1 MTGRFSARR
10 VRAAILIACAAG
22 AVTFTAS
29 VAASSSAES
38 RTPAVARSSAAKPTV
53 VLVHGAWADAS
64 SWDGVISRLQRDGYT
79 VVAPATPLRSLL
91 GDAAY
96 IASVLKSIPGPIV
109 LVGHSYGG
117 AVITNA
123 ATGNPNVKA
132 LVYIDAFVP
141 DAGESV
147 LQLAAMNPGSL
158 LPSSITEVPYSQGAD
173 GSGID
178 VYIDPAKFPAVFA
191 ADVPPERAALMAVT
205 QRPISL
211 AALTQPSGPPAWR
224 TIPSWYLIGLDDKA
238 IPPATQEFMAS
249 RAGSHTVE
257 IDASHAS
264 LVSRPQVVTELILS
278 AIRSTS

>member
-1 MTGRFSARR
+1 VTRLLHIRRRFW
-10 VRAAILIACAAG
+10 AILPVLVVASAIG
-22 AVTFTAS
+22 ATI
-29 VAASSSAES
+29 AASSSARS
-38 RTPAVARSSAAKPTV
+38 RPLAEDRLVSARPTV

-64 SWDGVISRLQRDGYT
+64 SWTGVISRLERDGYT
-79 VVAPATPLRSLL
+79 VLAPANPLRSLS
-91 GDAAY
+91 GDATY
-96 IASVLKSIPGPIV
+96 IGSVLKSIAGPIV

-132 LVYIDAFVP
+132 LVYVDAFVP

-147 LQLAAMNPGSL
+147 LQLASMNPGSL
-158 LPSSITEVPYSQGAD
+158 LPFAISEVPYSQGTD

-178 VYIDPAKFPAVFA
+178 VYIDPARFRAAFA
-191 ADVPPERAALMAVT
+191 GDVPGDRAALMAVT

-211 AALTQPSGPPAWR
+211 AALTQASGPPAWR
-224 TIPSWYLIGLDDKA
+224 TIPSWYLVGLDDKA
-238 IPPATQEFMAS
+238 IPPATEEFMAA

-264 LVSRPQVVTELILS
+264 LVSRPQAVTDLILS